1 MDLVYYRPDN
11 TWIAVE
17 MVNKASFT
25 CCCLLCLSC
34 QPELSAYSF
43 TNNFYIVSCGHKQN
57 KRGGRVKLQSI
68 VMPVM
73 EFDHP
78 EKGDALYSMELA
90 LALEKLTNEK
100 LLSLHQIAV
109 DNNDAQM
116 CDFIESEFLN
126 EQVEAIKKISVYI
139 SQLRRVGKGHG
150 TVFLTL

>member
-1 MDLVYYRPDN
+1 LGLTIILLDQMDLVYYRPDN

-25 CCCLLCLSC
+25 FCCLLCLSC
-34 QPELSAYSF
+34 QPELSAYSL

-78 EKGDALYSMELA
+78 EKGDALYCM
-90 LALEKLTNEK
+90 LTLLLYPQLVGTTAV
-100 LLSLHQIAV
+100 LLSWSL
-109 DNNDAQM
+109 
-116 CDFIESEFLN
+116 
-126 EQVEAIKKISVYI
+126 
-139 SQLRRVGKGHG
+139 
-150 TVFLTL
+150 

>member
-1 MDLVYYRPDN
+1 MASSVSGTLRSPVRKSESMLRSLWPDN

-25 CCCLLCLSC
+25 FCCLLCLSC

-78 EKGDALYSMELA
+78 EKGDALYCM
-90 LALEKLTNEK
+90 
-100 LLSLHQIAV
+100 
-109 DNNDAQM
+109 
-116 CDFIESEFLN
+116 
-126 EQVEAIKKISVYI
+126 
-139 SQLRRVGKGHG
+139 
-150 TVFLTL
+150 